1 MGHRGPRGETLAA
14 APDGPPMRAQF
25 FKPFKDC
32 TASLA
37 ELGYTEMDLPV
48 DLVVV
53 QMAQQTCD
61 TCGYPIEDG
70 MLYCINC
77 GSVVP
82 QQPAGSADSS
92 WQGFDMVADGNAAP
106 PSHPQMPESAH
117 TDVARGP
124 EAAKRFKKA
133 PAPGWCPNCG
143 ARFDTTWVYCISCG
157 EVLYPPEGPEGL
169 EASADSSWDE
179 NADALVTMVYDE
191 SAQPS
196 YSLESLSTGDVVALE
211 LPASVGRGSAAD
223 VRVSG
228 DLGVSRVHVR
238 LDVVDGQVMVADQ
251 HSANGTWINGTR
263 LNPGEQRPLEDGDTL
278 CLAREEFTF
287 HVE

>member
-1 MGHRGPRGETLAA
+1 
-14 APDGPPMRAQF
+14 
-25 FKPFKDC
+25 
-32 TASLA
+32 
-37 ELGYTEMDLPV
+37 
-48 DLVVV
+48 
-53 QMAQQTCD
+53 MAQQTCD
-61 TCGYPIEDG
+61 TCGYPIETG

-77 GSVVP
+77 GSVIQNEPVD
-82 QQPAGSADSS
+82 SADSS
-92 WQGFDMVADGNAAP
+92 QQGPDIAEDINAV
-106 PSHPQMPESAH
+106 PESFAQ
-117 TDVARGP
+117 VPEPISAEIPRGP

-143 ARFDTTWVYCISCG
+143 TRFDTTWVYCISCG
-157 EVLYPPEGPEGL
+157 DILFPPDGSEGL
-169 EASADSSWDE
+169 DAFADSLRDE
-179 NADALVTMVYDE
+179 DDDLVTMVYDE
-191 SAQPS
+191 STSPN

-238 LDVVDGQVMVADQ
+238 LDVVDGQVLVTDQ
-251 HSANGTWINGTR
+251 QSANGTWINGAR
-263 LNPGEQRPLEDGDTL
+263 LDPGEQRPLEDGDTL